1 MFFELFVF
9 SFEALSIY
17 KVWQMFYLIKRKR
30 KTCFFHLSEVQCIQK
45 LSSCNSGCNL
55 ILLADQTPVRLTVI
69 PTSVCRGDFKK
80 RFGDFKK
87 DLAPLRLAHTRRV
100 LHSRIRYQYW
110 LMNSHA
116 LLS

>member
-69 PTSVCRGDFKK
+69 LTSASKGDFKK
-80 RFGDFKK
+80 NLATSKK
-87 DLAPLRLAHTRRV
+87 IWPL
-100 LHSRIRYQYW
+100 
-110 LMNSHA
+110 
-116 LLS
+116 